1 MQVPDWKVYVEQEK
15 IKTIE
20 SEYGTSTLTREQLLK
35 ELFKREAME
44 VFPLE
49 VFPLDLHHYIQE
61 LTERLHI
68 PREFV
73 GLFLMA
79 AGGAAVGSYYMA
91 EAHTQRT
98 FPTVWACA
106 VGESSSGKS
115 FVIDRLFEVFEDLD
129 MEMNEG
135 NYKDYS
141 SRKEAADMAQE
152 DLEMDDYEEKTII
165 FKKGTFP
172 AFLQKALK
180 TNPKGVILWK
190 EELVSLMGEFNKKNN
205 EDFEP
210 FLLEAWNAKK
220 PYKMDK
226 LSSRRTL
233 IIPRTFTTLIGT
245 IQPTMVRKLFAND
258 RDSTGFT
265 YRFLFALDKQNKTLV
280 PDIDFEPDREAY
292 GRYEN
297 MIKTLYTDLGVKLYG
312 YKAQDPQIVR
322 CDRAAIMLLDKWKRH
337 HKGKADA
344 LKDDDAV
351 SRETYKGA
359 FGKLGEYAIRFALI
373 LKCMDVATTSY
384 GDVRNIQTIEESVM
398 ARALLVTDYFL
409 YSYIETAKL
418 GDTRRLPEEASILS
432 SCVKRGMSM
441 AKIAEHLN
449 EIYGK
454 GYSKTNIVR
463 KIQRY
468 RNRYPKDFL
477 D

>member
-1 MQVPDWKVYVEQEK
+1 MEQQPDSWEIYKK
-15 IKTIE
+15 ASKE
-20 SEYGTSTLTREQLLK
+20 SPEVGTSTLTREQLLK

-44 VFPLE
+44 TFPLE
-49 VFPLDLHHYIQE
+49 VFPIELHHYIQE

-73 GLFLMA
+73 GLFMMA

-129 MEMNEG
+129 MEMNE
-135 NYKDYS
+135 NNFQDYS
-141 SRKEAADMAQE
+141 SRRDAGAMANEDTDM
-152 DLEMDDYEEKTII
+152 DTYEEKTII

-226 LSSRRTL
+226 LSSKRTL

-280 PDIDFEPDREAY
+280 PDIDFEPNREAY
-292 GRYEN
+292 DRYQG
-297 MIKTLYTDLGVKLYG
+297 MIRKLYTECGVQLFG
-312 YKAQDPQIVR
+312 FKAQDPVIVR
-322 CDRAAIMLLDKWKRH
+322 CTRDSIILLDRWKRH
-337 HKGKADA
+337 HKSKADN
-344 LKDDDAV
+344 LKDDDAI

-373 LKCMDVATTSY
+373 LKCMDVATSAY
-384 GDVRNIQTIEESVM
+384 GDVRNVGSIEESVM

-409 YSYIETAKL
+409 
-418 GDTRRLPEEASILS
+418 
-432 SCVKRGMSM
+432 
-441 AKIAEHLN
+441 
-449 EIYGK
+449 
-454 GYSKTNIVR
+454 
-463 KIQRY
+463 
-468 RNRYPKDFL
+468 
-477 D
+477 

>member
-1 MQVPDWKVYVEQEK
+1 MSQVDSWEVYK
-15 IKTIE
+15 NRAKE
-20 SEYGTSTLTREQLLK
+20 SRDLGGASTLSREQLMR
-35 ELFKREAME
+35 ELFKRETME

-49 VFPLDLHHYIQE
+49 VFPKDLHHYIQE

-73 GLFLMA
+73 GLFMMA

-91 EAHTQRT
+91 EAHTQCT
-98 FPTVWACA
+98 FPAIWACA

-129 MEMNEG
+129 MEMNES
-135 NYKDYS
+135 NFDDYK
-141 SRKEAADMAQE
+141 SRQDAAGMANE
-152 DLEMDDYEEKTII
+152 EVEMDDYEEKTII

-245 IQPTMVRKLFAND
+245 IQPMMVRKLFAND

-265 YRFLFALDKQNKTLV
+265 YRFLFALDKKNLTLV
-280 PDIDFEPDREAY
+280 PDVDFEPDVEAY
-292 GRYEN
+292 DRYKK
-297 MIKTLYTDLGVKLYG
+297 MIVTLYKDLHVSLYG
-312 YKAQDPQIVR
+312 YKAQDPKMVK
-322 CDRAAIMLLDKWKRH
+322 CDRASVVLLDRWKRH
-337 HKGKADA
+337 HKQKADN

-359 FGKLGEYAIRFALI
+359 FGKLGEYALRFALI
-373 LKCMDVATTSY
+373 LRCMDEACDLN
-384 GDVRNIQTIEESVM
+384 GDVRYIQTITEPVM
-398 ARALLVTDYFL
+398 GRALMVTDYFL
-409 YSYIETAKL
+409 YSYLEVAKL
-418 GDTRRLPEEASILS
+418 GDTRKLPEEASILS

-441 AKIAEHLN
+441 QRIAEHLG

-454 GYSKTNIVR
+454 GYTKTSVLR
-463 KIQRY
+463 KVQKY
-468 RNRYPKDFL
+468 RNRYPKEFL
-477 D
+477 V